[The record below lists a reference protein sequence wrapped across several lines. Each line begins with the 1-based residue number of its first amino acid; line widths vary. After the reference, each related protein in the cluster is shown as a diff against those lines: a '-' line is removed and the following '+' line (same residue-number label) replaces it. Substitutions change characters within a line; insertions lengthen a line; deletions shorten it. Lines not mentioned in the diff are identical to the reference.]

1 MTQSDLHSNAVGG
14 LSLEARV
21 DEIVLFHN
29 DFSPIVV
36 SSPNNVY
43 QLISYNN

>member
-29 DFSPIVV
+29 DFPPSGEQPE
-36 SSPNNVY
+36 
-43 QLISYNN
+43 QRISAHKL